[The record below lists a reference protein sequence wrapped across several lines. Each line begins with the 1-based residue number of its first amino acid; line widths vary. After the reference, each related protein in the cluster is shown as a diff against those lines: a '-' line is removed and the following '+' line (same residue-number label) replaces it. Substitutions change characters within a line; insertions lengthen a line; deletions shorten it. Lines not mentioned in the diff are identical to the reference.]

1 MGKWVFFVVFRF
13 KLDVFIHGY
22 FNPEFPLDDFLKQS
36 KKDRFIYKILSRK
49 IHLDLDYNSEIFRDH
64 EKQKR
69 KWCLTDSVSCSTS
82 EDVRG
87 TQRDFGDQDAKAKYQ
102 NWSFEYVL
110 LVFWNHKVKTFLQKN
125 NALALRQPRPLVEDS
140 CPSWSHHP
148 PQIFKLTSA
157 YDPLQ
162 TLPVR
167 ITHTHCFF
175 YLAKKSSLTSFS
187 GFGGRAR
194 FEKPNECQDQSIR
207 YGIPYSPISLHV
219 SLFLMIS

>member
-1 MGKWVFFVVFRF
+1 MSKLVFRICAF
-13 KLDVFIHGY
+13 SLFETIKLK
-22 FNPEFPLDDFLKQS
+22 LS
-36 KKDRFIYKILSRK
+36 SRK
-49 IHLDLDYNSEIFRDH
+49 
-64 EKQKR
+64 
-69 KWCLTDSVSCSTS
+69 T
-82 EDVRG
+82 
-87 TQRDFGDQDAKAKYQ
+87 
-102 NWSFEYVL
+102 
-110 LVFWNHKVKTFLQKN
+110 

-148 PQIFKLTSA
+148 PQIFKLTST

-175 YLAKKSSLTSFS
+175 YLAKKSPLTSFS

-219 SLFLMIS
+219 SLFLTIS